1 MATVNKW
8 SAVTIAMQSAIGAA
22 KTITGIAKGVT
33 ATVTVTHDF
42 SAGDYVIF
50 DVTGMKEIDGRV
62 YRVLSVSTTVS
73 FVIEAQTAG
82 QSLDT
87 TNYTAFSA
95 GTVNKL
101 TFGTTLGTVTGV
113 TGSGGDFNFI
123 DTTTLDSA
131 VKTQIPGIANAMN
144 FSFENLWDVADAGL
158 IALNSASVIQAQRAF
173 RFTFATG
180 QIMCFNGYVGC
191 SLIPGGSSQ
200 DKVTTKVDITAFGN
214 PVYLTA

>member
-8 SAVTIAMQSAIGAA
+8 SAVAIAMQSAIGAD
-22 KTITGIAKGVT
+22 KTITGIAKGAT

-50 DVTGMKEIDGRV
+50 TVTGMSQLNGRV

-87 TNYTAFSA
+87 TLYGTFSA
-95 GTVNKL
+95 GKVNKL

-131 VKTQIPGIANAMN
+131 VKTQIPGIANAMT
-144 FSFENLWDVADAGL
+144 FVFENIWDVSDAAL
-158 IALNSASVIQAQRAF
+158 IALNAASVVQAQRAF
-173 RFTFATG
+173 KFTFATG

-214 PVYLTA
+214 PVFLTA